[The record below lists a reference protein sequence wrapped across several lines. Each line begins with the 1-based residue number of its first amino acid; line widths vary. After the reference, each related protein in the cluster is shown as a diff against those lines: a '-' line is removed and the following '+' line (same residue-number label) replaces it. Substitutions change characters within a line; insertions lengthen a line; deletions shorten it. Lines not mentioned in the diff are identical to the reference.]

1 MTDNTGVGDVLLGDG
16 TADWVGTPEADNGCV
31 ECSAAGDN
39 PTYCPGGTDAPVYIL
54 NIRKSSAPIGDI
66 IFSGY
71 VSASA
76 GYCSDSANCKAGG
89 SSVLTNFDLSSVTRP
104 GYTFANVMSSIGS
117 GQKVITD
124 NRGNITDTTFYKT
137 INANTTLYMEWTPNV
152 FRAGLDS
159 KYYATSSTSTG
170 SSVNITSAAPTPLYI
185 KYNTGVYSDAATTT
199 AITEL
204 TTLPAKTG
212 YAFQGFYSGKA
223 GTGTKYINANGT
235 FTSALKT
242 ATTSTGIT
250 LYAHYTPVCIAH
262 RVQIPNANMAFIN
275 SNYTVYMLT
284 DDTTIYKDA
293 NCTQTMSASDFNTMN
308 TTLTQNMASMG
319 LGRYQIA
326 GYYMGVTPTT
336 INSRF
341 STTMP
346 LESDYLTPEF
356 AVSKGLAENAYQTIY
371 TAQSRGFLMSP
382 VTGIVSR
389 TSGIAVKGPATPSII
404 YTWII
409 RKPIATTYTTLQP
422 IADATGSV
430 TGAGG
435 SHMGGWEYVT
445 TCPDNY
451 TLANAG
457 TYNATCRANSFSVVY
472 DGNGATGGSAP
483 SEAPTTCTVG
493 SSCPVGGISY
503 TRIGYQYAR
512 WICTSAELESS
523 VILLPGQMINTTVSG
538 DVVTCKP
545 DWAPN
550 EYVVRFNANG
560 GSGSM
565 DDQAFTY
572 DAAQALTQNA
582 FTRTHYDFKGWST
595 SSTASN
601 ATYTDKQSVSNLT
614 AINGEK
620 VTLYAVWAPKVYL
633 VTIDLNGATGGS
645 FTYNGSTYQYSAT
658 LGALP
663 CSYGTNRG
671 TLPAWD
677 GTTQNN
683 LTKTNMVF
691 TGWSGLNSDG
701 EIVCDGNKTI
711 SAQWV
716 APTCTANT
724 TSVSGSSLVNV
735 TNNAPV
741 CSCTS
746 KDGYYCA
753 RQITGTAGQ
762 TSMTISANAA
772 NDGFF
777 ALSGYVLP
785 DACPV
790 GTFSNKSSAATG
802 CIPCPNGRTTADQAT
817 KYNATATNACTVTC
831 SNNANVASWE
841 TTSWTTPNVA
851 SNVCTVKT
859 CNTGYSLNSNACTAI
874 TYTVKFNAN
883 GGSGSMNNQD
893 FTYGVTQE
901 LFTNAFTRTGYTFE
915 GWSTSSTATTATYTD
930 KHPVSN
936 LSKTNGAT
944 VNLYAVWSINSYDCA
959 KGNYLPANSVTCS
972 SCPAGYYCTGG
983 TYTFNASADQG
994 LTGICE
1000 SGYSTGGATTS
1011 TCTACT
1017 YGSATG
1023 TAASNHDA
1031 VNDCKKT
1038 ITLSKNGGSG
1048 TLTVNGTSY
1057 TGTNNA
1063 SITCSQGAAC
1073 NFSNASGLSQTGY
1086 TFNGGWGSLASCTST
1101 TTSFINP
1108 GSSTYY
1114 ACKTPINYPITY
1126 NLNDGTLPSDA
1137 VTSYNIT
1144 QTVTLPIP
1152 THANGTFAGWYASA
1166 DFSGTAVTQLS
1177 GTTGNKTYYAKWTC
1191 NTGYSGTSCTPNTT
1205 GRITLED
1212 RNGVLQSGQFIADA
1226 LYPDSVGVAPGSIKI
1241 TYNNAIYN
1249 YNTGARITKLTTK
1262 PYIRVY
1268 TFGGFYT
1275 SPQCSGDQMIDA
1287 NGNFNNAAL
1296 TKYPTAGATAT
1307 WYACYQGAPYTVTF
1321 DPNKPDAASSA
1332 ISGSMAD
1339 QTFYYDAYQDL
1350 ALNNYKL
1357 TGYTFAGWNTAADGS
1372 GTAYEDGQNVR
1383 NLTTESSITL
1393 YAQWTLKKYTITID
1407 KNGGSGKLTV
1417 NGTTATGVNDVV
1429 FTCSYG
1435 DTFTLPAYSNV
1446 ASFTQN
1452 NMTRDLH
1459 VFNGWSQT
1467 GTISCNGN
1475 KTITANWT
1483 KLSCVAGTG
1492 VASTSLSISNN
1503 VGTCSCS
1510 STDGYYC
1517 SSQIITPSG
1526 TTTTKTVNATPA
1538 PNGHFALAGATES
1551 TACAKGSY
1559 STKSS
1564 ASSSCTACP
1573 AGYTTSGT
1581 GTNYSSSPNTV
1592 CTVACTNNANVYG
1605 WVDKDDETNPLKW
1618 TNNKVNNL
1626 CVIKTCQST
1635 YVKTD
1640 NTCSKCSCI
1649 KGTGVKMCTVT
1660 GSSDDTTQCEYSFTC
1675 NDGYGNGIGTHTSSG
1690 AVGVAANTMSCDASK
1705 QTVHLKSDYYKN
1717 ETTTIEATTDADP
1730 STLYYKFES
1739 GVYSDSNYTTKITK
1753 LTTLPKLENTCYS
1766 FQGFYHTKNPTALMT
1781 PLIDKE
1787 GNINQ
1792 GLTVHEFS
1800 TIYSDSSLY
1809 AHYIPTSMTIKYEP
1823 GDGFVAEPESGSI
1836 APFTSRICSY
1846 TGVAAGSCPASTADD
1861 FDFYKHGYTFT
1872 GWRCTGGGDKCD
1884 GDIYAPG
1891 ADLSDANDGDCGTIT
1906 LTALWSPNTFTVRF
1920 MSGNTLMASQ
1930 EYTYDAEQALKSIST
1945 MEQPVDYLTGWEF
1958 VGWSLNPNTTTPS
1971 FTDGEVISNLTQ
1983 FNSSVPLYGIW
1994 KRDVSFKYYNGAT
2007 ATTTTTSKRT
2017 QYYRNT
2023 NTGTAAVTDVN
2034 TFDLVASTTYG
2045 WEPIGWV
2052 LNNTTG
2058 TTATSNATTASE
2070 KVTPSAGTFPLYYAL
2085 YSRPVTLSYVAN
2097 GATGGSMQPTN
2108 GTQYFNTGSTT
2119 AKALS
2124 LTLADNA
2131 FTKTGYTFKNWDIA
2145 KTEYADG
2152 ASVDFPNTQ
2161 WTTRTNVQAV
2171 AQWTANT
2178 YAVKF
2183 NANGGSGTMNNQ
2195 SFKYAAAQ
2203 NLTANAFTNAGK
2215 EFKGWAT
2222 SASGSVA
2229 YADKA
2234 NVINLTS
2241 TANGTVNLYAVWAS
2255 CPAGKYCPSD
2265 KLTPQDCPA
2274 NSYCTEGSATPISCT
2289 TLGGGLYKN
2298 SNAGST
2304 KAENCYIT
2312 TTGGYYV
2319 ADADD
2324 TTQTKCGDTY
2334 YCPSTTLYW
2343 NTTGGRNA
2351 CPAYADHKPTA
2362 FPDNFYDSTLSSGN
2376 LGGGSAVATQMT
2388 ECVAL
2393 NWMSNTRGKLYSYAK
2408 YNATTGK
2415 YDNWTTYGW
2424 ADAHAGYYLTT
2435 KGTCGAYAYYK
2446 EALPCPEGSYCPGKA
2461 RVSCNSSNSA
2471 TVHTTTFGLNSC
2483 AADTTHYTLSAEKS
2497 TSINACYLT
2506 TESKK
2511 YVATAGAGQVT
2522 CLAGGA
2528 CPGGTTVYYNESN
2541 KGRTTCANWKFAGSG
2556 AASCSSCPTLTS
2568 GWSKNDSTSTGWT
2581 TYTQCQQTQKP
2592 ANCAS
2597 GAIIQTAT
2605 SSTAWGESANKTA
2618 LSATA
2623 NYYASTTSCP
2633 ACSSLGGGLY
2643 NTSAAGN
2650 TGGASACKAT
2660 VPAGSYLK
2668 AATDTEFLSCPVGSY
2683 CPGVT
2688 LSYSNVGGATA
2699 CSGLGTGYTSD
2710 GGTTMT
2716 KQENCYLTVSGG
2728 NVRNGTSGT
2737 TLAQCAAGTFKA
2749 EHKAYYG
2756 TSYSCENCTGRTQ
2769 YSAKGASA
2777 CKTVSSGY
2785 YTTGCTSNNK
2795 CTGQSQCTGATY
2807 CASGVQNNCPTAESN
2822 WTQGTG
2828 NGWTAVTQCFETRN
2842 ATNISTYC
2850 NAGQIK
2856 KNATTSKTW
2865 PTSATIS
2872 VAFQAKAGSIVAGQT
2887 CTPCTGATFSAGGTA
2902 TECSACNSN
2911 YQANTESGKSA
2922 AGQCQTLCSAGTAVL
2937 TENNACATIQNSTYK
2952 GKYTTEHLV
2961 NYGSKTEIQTCP
2973 AYYQD
2978 GNGTTAQSNCINAC
2992 SAGTQV
2998 ASANADC
3005 TTPNTANWYTD
3016 AHNVTYGKTSSNMS
3030 KVIACATDKGY
3041 GNSGTSASNHAG
3053 STSCK
3058 TTCAAGKMVLSA
3070 NAACS
3075 TPNNTTY
3082 GASWYTAQH
3091 TVAYGSTSKGL
3102 SLVNS
3107 CPTSSYVTPNNTT
3120 QSNHDASTDCTITC
3134 APGTVVASSNA
3145 NCTTPSGSWYSEQH
3159 TVVAGNTSSSTQKQS
3174 CVNGYAT
3181 PNTTTQS
3188 NHDASTDCT
3197 ITCGPGEYIAT
3208 AKGLCENVGAGYYF
3222 AGGKVSQGSTNT
3234 RGQCT
3239 APLTTIGYGY
3249 GANEADD
3256 CGRILHAGN
3265 NTIYLRSEKRSS
3277 PSLRVK
3283 VGDQIFYGA
3292 LSTSLQG
3299 ALKVKKDNTQYSVVN
3314 DWQ

>member
-1 MTDNTGVGDVLLGDG
+1 MTDNAGMADALLGDG

-31 ECSAAGDN
+31 ECSAAEN
-39 PTYCPGGTDAPVYIL
+39 SPTTCPGGTDAPVYTLTIRD
-54 NIRKSSAPIGDI
+54 NITSGKVV
-66 IFSGY
+66 FSGY

-89 SSVLTNFDLSSVTRP
+89 SSVLTQFALSSVTKP
-104 GYTFANVMSSIGS
+104 GYTFTNVTTNIGTGS
-117 GQKVITD
+117 QIITD

-137 INANTTLYMEWTPNV
+137 INKDTTLYMDWSANV

-170 SSVNITSAAPTPLYI
+170 SSVNITSATPTPIYM

-199 AITEL
+199 AITKL

-223 GTGTKYINANGT
+223 GTGTKYINADGT

-242 ATTSTGIT
+242 AATSSGITLT

-262 RVQIPNANMAFIN
+262 KVQIPNANMAFID

-284 DDTTIYKDA
+284 DDITIYTDA
-293 NCTQTMSASDFNTMN
+293 NCTQAMSANNFSTMN
-308 TTLTQNMASMG
+308 TTLTQNLASLG
-319 LGRYQIA
+319 LRSYQIA

-336 INSRF
+336 IHGRF

-346 LESDYLTPEF
+346 LTSDYLTPEF
-356 AVSKGLAENAYQTIY
+356 AVSKGMAENAYQSGF
-371 TAQSRGFLMSP
+371 TAKDRSFLMSP
-382 VTGIVSR
+382 AITGGIVST
-389 TSGIAVKGPATPSII
+389 TSGKAVVGPATSSII

-409 RKPIATTYTTLQP
+409 RNPASTTYTTLQP
-422 IADATGSV
+422 IADATGYV
-430 TGAGG
+430 TGTPGN
-435 SHMGGWEYVT
+435 HMGGWEYIT

-457 TYNATCRANSFSVVY
+457 TYSATCRANSFSVVY

-503 TRIGYQYAR
+503 TKTGYKYTQ
-512 WICTSAELESS
+512 WTCTNLDGLT
-523 VILLPGQMINTTVSG
+523 IKLLPGQRIGIGAENDT
-538 DVVTCKP
+538 VTCKP
-545 DWAPN
+545 DWSPN
-550 EYVVRFNANG
+550 VYTVTFNANG

-565 DDQAFTY
+565 SDQTFTY
-572 DAAQALTQNA
+572 DVAQALTQNA

-601 ATYTDKQSVSNLT
+601 ATYMDKESVSNLT
-614 AINGEK
+614 ATNAET
-620 VTLYAVWAPKVYL
+620 VTLYAVWAPKVYQL
-633 VTIDLNGATGGS
+633 TIDLGGATGGS
-645 FTYNGSTYQYSAT
+645 ITYEGATYSYGATNATRQCTYGIVYSA
-658 LGALP
+658 
-663 CSYGTNRG
+663 
-671 TLPAWD
+671 LPAWD
-677 GTTQNN
+677 GIASSADGTEQNN

-691 TGWSGLNSDG
+691 TGWSGLNSKGD
-701 EIVCDGNKTI
+701 IVCEGNTTI

-716 APTCTANT
+716 APTCTADA
-724 TSVSGSSLVNV
+724 TSVSATSLISV

-741 CSCTS
+741 CGCTS
-746 KDGYYCA
+746 KDGFYCLP
-753 RQITGTAGQ
+753 QITGTAGQ
-762 TSMTISANAA
+762 TSMVISANAA

-777 ALSGYVLP
+777 ALSGYVFP
-785 DACPV
+785 EACPV

-802 CIPCPNGRTTADQAT
+802 CTPCPNGLTTADQAT
-817 KYNATATNACTVTC
+817 KYNASATNACTVTC

-841 TTSWTTPNVA
+841 TTSWTPNTA

-859 CNTGYSLNSNACTAI
+859 CNTGYSLNNNACTAN

-883 GGSGSMNNQD
+883 GGSGSMNDQD
-893 FTYGVTQE
+893 FTYDVAQALT
-901 LFTNAFTRTGYTFE
+901 TNAFTRTGYTFQ
-915 GWSTSSTATTATYTD
+915 GWSTSSTASNATYTD
-930 KHPVSN
+930 KQSVSN
-936 LSKTNGAT
+936 LTARNGDT
-944 VNLYAVWSINSYDCA
+944 VNLYAVWSINSYDCT

-972 SCPAGYYCTGG
+972 SCLPGYYCTGG
-983 TYTFNASADQG
+983 TYPFNASNDQG

-1086 TFNGGWGSLASCTST
+1086 TFNGGWGSLTSCTST

-1114 ACKTPINYPITY
+1114 ACKTPINYTITY
-1126 NLNDGTLPSDA
+1126 NLNGGTLPSGA

-1144 QTVTLPIP
+1144 QTVTLPTP
-1152 THANGTFAGWYASA
+1152 THANGTFAGWYASD

-1177 GTTGNKTYYAKWTC
+1177 GATGNKTYYAKWTC

-1205 GRITLED
+1205 GRIILED
-1212 RNGVLQSGQFIADA
+1212 RNGMLQSGQFIADA
-1226 LYPDSVGVAPGSIKI
+1226 FYPDSVRVEPASIKI
-1241 TYNNAIYN
+1241 TYNDAIYN
-1249 YNTGARITKLTTK
+1249 YSTGARITKLTTK

-1275 SPQCSGDQMIDA
+1275 STKCSGEQMIDA
-1287 NGNFNNAAL
+1287 NGIFNSAAL

-1321 DPNKPDAASSA
+1321 DPNKPAAASSA
-1332 ISGSMAD
+1332 ISGSMED

-1350 ALNNYKL
+1350 SLNKYQL

-1372 GTAYEDGQNVR
+1372 GTAYEDGQNVK
-1383 NLTTESSITL
+1383 NLTTNSSITL

-1446 ASFTQN
+1446 ASTTKN

-1503 VGTCSCS
+1503 IGTCSCS

-1517 SSQIITPSG
+1517 SSQTITPSG

-1538 PNGHFALAGATES
+1538 PNGHFALAGATTS

-1581 GTNYSSSPNTV
+1581 GTNYSSAPNTV
-1592 CTVACTNNANVYG
+1592 CTVQCTNNANVYG
-1605 WVDKDDETNPLKW
+1605 WVDKDDTTNPLKW

-1635 YVKTD
+1635 YVNTG
-1640 NTCSKCSCI
+1640 NTCTQCSCI
-1649 KGTGVKMCTVT
+1649 KGTGVKTCTVT

-1675 NDGYGNGIGTHTSSG
+1675 NDGYGNGIGNHTSSG
-1690 AVGVAANTMSCDASK
+1690 AAGVAANTVTCDASK
-1705 QTVHLKSDYYKN
+1705 QTVHLKSDFYKN
-1717 ETTTIEATTDADP
+1717 ATTTIDATTDADP
-1730 STLYYKFES
+1730 STLYYQFGS
-1739 GVYSDSNYTTKITK
+1739 GVYSNSNYTTKITK
-1753 LTTLPKLENTCYS
+1753 LTTLPVLENTCYS
-1766 FQGFYHTKNPTALMT
+1766 FQGFYPTKNPTALMT

-1792 GLTVHEFS
+1792 GLTVQEFS
-1800 TIYSDSSLY
+1800 TLASDSSLY

-1823 GDGFVAEPESGSI
+1823 GDGFVAEPESGFI
-1836 APFTSRICSY
+1836 APFTGRICSY
-1846 TGVAAGSCPASTADD
+1846 TGAPASSCEAATADD

-1872 GWRCTGGGDKCD
+1872 GWRCTGGGDKCN

-1994 KRDVSFKYYNGAT
+1994 KRDVNFKYYNGAT
-2007 ATTTTTSKRT
+2007 ATTTTTSTGT

-2034 TFDLVASTTYG
+2034 TFDLVTNTTYG

-2052 LNNTTG
+2052 LNNPTN

-2131 FTKTGYTFKNWDIA
+2131 FTKTGYTFKNWNING
-2145 KTEYADG
+2145 TEYADG

-2161 WTTRTNVQAV
+2161 WTTRTNVQAT

-2195 SFKYAAAQ
+2195 SFEYDVAK

-2234 NVINLTS
+2234 NVKNLTA
-2241 TANGTVNLYAVWAS
+2241 TANGTVNLYAVWVS

-2274 NSYCTEGSATPISCT
+2274 NSYCEEGSATPISCA

-2304 KAENCYIT
+2304 KTSDCSVTIGA
-2312 TTGGYYV
+2312 GYYV
-2319 ADADD
+2319 AKNTDA
-2324 TTQTKCGDTY
+2324 
-2334 YCPSTTLYW
+2334 
-2343 NTTGGRNA
+2343 
-2351 CPAYADHKPTA
+2351 
-2362 FPDNFYDSTLSSGN
+2362 
-2376 LGGGSAVATQMT
+2376 
-2388 ECVAL
+2388 
-2393 NWMSNTRGKLYSYAK
+2393 
-2408 YNATTGK
+2408 
-2415 YDNWTTYGW
+2415 
-2424 ADAHAGYYLTT
+2424 
-2435 KGTCGAYAYYK
+2435 
-2446 EALPCPEGSYCPGKA
+2446 
-2461 RVSCNSSNSA
+2461 
-2471 TVHTTTFGLNSC
+2471 
-2483 AADTTHYTLSAEKS
+2483 
-2497 TSINACYLT
+2497 
-2506 TESKK
+2506 
-2511 YVATAGAGQVT
+2511 
-2522 CLAGGA
+2522 
-2528 CPGGTTVYYNESN
+2528 
-2541 KGRTTCANWKFAGSG
+2541 
-2556 AASCSSCPTLTS
+2556 
-2568 GWSKNDSTSTGWT
+2568 
-2581 TYTQCQQTQKP
+2581 
-2592 ANCAS
+2592 
-2597 GAIIQTAT
+2597 
-2605 SSTAWGESANKTA
+2605 A
-2618 LSATA
+2618 LSP
-2623 NYYASTTSCP
+2623 C
-2633 ACSSLGGGLY
+2633 
-2643 NTSAAGN
+2643 
-2650 TGGASACKAT
+2650 
-2660 VPAGSYLK
+2660 PAGS
-2668 AATDTEFLSCPVGSY
+2668 F
-2683 CPGVT
+2683 CPGTT
-2688 LSYSNVGGATA
+2688 LTYSNVGGATA

-2716 KQENCYLTVSGG
+2716 KNTNCYLPVSGG

-2737 TLAQCAAGTFKA
+2737 TLTQCAAGTFKA

-2769 YSAKGASA
+2769 YSAKGASK
-2777 CKTVSSGY
+2777 CETVSSGY

-2850 NAGQIK
+2850 NEGQIK

-2865 PTSATIS
+2865 PTAAETS
-2872 VAFQAKAGSIVAGQT
+2872 VAFQAKPGSIVSDQT
-2887 CTPCTGATFSAGGTA
+2887 CSQCTGATYSAGGTA
-2902 TECSACNSN
+2902 TTCSACDSN
-2911 YQANTESGKSA
+2911 YQANTESGKST

-2937 TENNACATIQNSTYK
+2937 TANNACATIQNSTYK

-2961 NYGSKTEIQTCP
+2961 NYGTKTEIQTCP

-3005 TTPNTANWYTD
+3005 TTPNTADWYTD

-3075 TPNNTTY
+3075 TPDNTTY

-3107 CPTSSYVTPNNTT
+3107 CPTSNYVTPNNTT
-3120 QSNHDASTDCTITC
+3120 QSNHNDSTDCTITC
-3134 APGTVVASSNA
+3134 EAGTVVASSNA
-3145 NCTTPSGSWYSEQH
+3145 NCTTPSGSWYSGKH
-3159 TVVAGNTSSSTQKQS
+3159 TVVAGSTSSSAQKQS

-3188 NHDASTDCT
+3188 NHDDKTDCT
-3197 ITCGPGEYIAT
+3197 ITCGPGEYVA
-3208 AKGLCENVGAGYYF
+3208 AANGLCENVGAGYYF

-3256 CGRILHAGN
+3256 CGRILHAGD

>member
-1 MTDNTGVGDVLLGDG
+1 MTDITGVGDALLGDG
-16 TADWVGTPEADNGCV
+16 TADWVGTPEADNGCL
-31 ECSAAGDN
+31 ECTHAGN
-39 PTYCPGGTDAPVYIL
+39 SPTSCPGGTDAPVYKL
-54 NIRKSSAPIGDI
+54 TIRDDVKGIKGGEI
-66 IFSGY
+66 VFSGY

-89 SSVLTNFDLSSVTRP
+89 SSVLTNFDLSSVTKT
-104 GYTFANVMSSIGS
+104 GYTFTNVTTGRDTSYQI
-117 GQKVITD
+117 ITD
-124 NRGNITDTTFYKT
+124 NSGNITDTTFYKT
-137 INANTTLYMEWTPNV
+137 INADTTLYMDWSENV

-170 SSVNITSAAPTPLYI
+170 SSANTSAAPTPIYI

-199 AITEL
+199 QITKL
-204 TTLPAKTG
+204 TTLPAKAG
-212 YAFQGFYSGKA
+212 YTFQGFYSGKA
-223 GTGTKYINANGT
+223 GTGTKYINADGT
-235 FTSALKT
+235 FTSELKT
-242 ATTSTGIT
+242 AATSSGVTLTLYAHYSPIVFQASLDSKYYATSSTSTGSSANITSASPTALYIKYNTDVYSNSAATTAITELTTLPKKTGYTFQGFYSGKAGTGTQYINADGTFTPKLTTATTRSAMT
-250 LYAHYTPVCIAH
+250 LYAHYTPACIAH
-262 RVQIPNANMAFIN
+262 KVQIPNANMAFID

-284 DDTTIYKDA
+284 DDITIYKDA

-308 TTLTQNMASMG
+308 TTLTQNLASLG
-319 LGRYQIA
+319 LRSYQIA

-336 INSRF
+336 SNGRV

-356 AVSKGLAENAYQTIY
+356 AVSKGLPETVYQANI
-371 TAQSRGFLMSP
+371 TANPRGFLMSP
-382 VTGIVSR
+382 AITDGIVST
-389 TSGIAVKGPATPSII
+389 TSGRAVTGLATPSII

-409 RKPIATTYTTLQP
+409 RKPASTTYTTLQP
-422 IADATGSV
+422 IADATGYV
-430 TGAGG
+430 TGTAGK
-435 SHMGGWEYVT
+435 HMGGWQYVT

-457 TYNATCRANSFSVVY
+457 TYSATCRANSFSVVY
-472 DGNGATGGSAP
+472 DVEDCPGITD
-483 SEAPTTCTVG
+483 APTTCTVG
-493 SSCPVGGISY
+493 SGCPVG
-503 TRIGYQYAR
+503 TTTCAKTGYHYSQ
-512 WICTSAELESS
+512 WICTSEQTGT
-523 VILLPGQMINTTVSG
+523 VQNLLPGQTINTTVSG

-545 DWAPN
+545 DWQPN
-550 EYVVRFNANG
+550 VYTVTFKANR

-565 DDQAFTY
+565 SDQTFTY
-572 DAAQALTQNA
+572 DVAQALTQNA

-595 SSTASN
+595 SASASN

-614 AINGEK
+614 ATNGET
-620 VTLYAVWAPKVYL
+620 VTLYAVWAPKVYQL
-633 VTIDLNGATGGS
+633 TIDLGGATGGS
-645 FTYNGSTYQYSAT
+645 ITYEGTTYSYGATNATRPCTYGIAYSA
-658 LGALP
+658 
-663 CSYGTNRG
+663 
-671 TLPAWD
+671 LPAWD
-677 GTTQNN
+677 GIASSADGTDQNN

-691 TGWSGLNSDG
+691 TGWYGLNSKGD
-701 EIVCDGNKTI
+701 IVCEGNTTI
-711 SAQWV
+711 SAKWV
-716 APTCTANT
+716 APTCTADA
-724 TSVSGSSLVNV
+724 TSVSESSLVNV

-746 KDGYYCA
+746 KDGYHCLP
-753 RQITGTAGQ
+753 QITGTAGQ
-762 TSMTISANAA
+762 TSMIIFANAT

-777 ALSGYVLP
+777 ALSGYIFP
-785 DACPV
+785 EACPV

-802 CIPCPNGRTTADQAT
+802 CTPCPNGRTTADQGT

-841 TTSWTTPNVA
+841 TTSWTPNVA

-859 CNTGYSLNSNACTAI
+859 CNTGHSLNDNACTA
-874 TYTVKFNAN
+874 
-883 GGSGSMNNQD
+883 
-893 FTYGVTQE
+893 
-901 LFTNAFTRTGYTFE
+901 
-915 GWSTSSTATTATYTD
+915 
-930 KHPVSN
+930 
-936 LSKTNGAT
+936 
-944 VNLYAVWSINSYDCA
+944 
-959 KGNYLPANSVTCS
+959 
-972 SCPAGYYCTGG
+972 
-983 TYTFNASADQG
+983 
-994 LTGICE
+994 
-1000 SGYSTGGATTS
+1000 
-1011 TCTACT
+1011 
-1017 YGSATG
+1017 
-1023 TAASNHDA
+1023 
-1031 VNDCKKT
+1031 
-1038 ITLSKNGGSG
+1038 
-1048 TLTVNGTSY
+1048 
-1057 TGTNNA
+1057 
-1063 SITCSQGAAC
+1063 
-1073 NFSNASGLSQTGY
+1073 
-1086 TFNGGWGSLASCTST
+1086 
-1101 TTSFINP
+1101 
-1108 GSSTYY
+1108 
-1114 ACKTPINYPITY
+1114 
-1126 NLNDGTLPSDA
+1126 
-1137 VTSYNIT
+1137 
-1144 QTVTLPIP
+1144 
-1152 THANGTFAGWYASA
+1152 
-1166 DFSGTAVTQLS
+1166 
-1177 GTTGNKTYYAKWTC
+1177 
-1191 NTGYSGTSCTPNTT
+1191 NTT
-1205 GRITLED
+1205 GRIILED
-1212 RNGVLQSGQFIADA
+1212 RNGIIQSGQFIADA

-1241 TYNNAIYN
+1241 TYNDAIYN

-1275 SPQCSGDQMIDA
+1275 SPKCSGDQMIDA

-1321 DPNKPDAASSA
+1321 DPNKPDAASST

-1350 ALNNYKL
+1350 TLNKYQL

-1383 NLTTESSITL
+1383 NLTTNSSITL

-1417 NGTTATGVNDVV
+1417 NGTTATGVNNVV

-1452 NMTRDLH
+1452 NMTKALN

-1605 WVDKDDETNPLKW
+1605 WVEPTW
-1618 TNNKVNNL
+1618 TKNKVNNL
-1626 CVIKTCQST
+1626 CVIDTCQST
-1635 YVKTD
+1635 YVKTDD

-1730 STLYYKFES
+1730 STLYYKFGS

-1930 EYTYDAEQALKSIST
+1930 EYTYDAEQALKSVST

-2023 NTGTAAVTDVN
+2023 NTGTTAVTDVN

-2058 TTATSNATTASE
+2058 TTATSNATTASV
-2070 KVTPSAGTFPLYYAL
+2070 KVTPGALTFPLYYAL

-2124 LTLADNA
+2124 LTLANNA
-2131 FTKTGYTFKNWDIA
+2131 FTKTGYTFKNWNING
-2145 KTEYADG
+2145 TEYADG

-2161 WTTRTNVQAV
+2161 WTTRTNVQAT
-2171 AQWTANT
+2171 AQWTANSNTKFVVNHYTKDLGKST
-2178 YAVKF
+2178 YTLNSTDNKTGTSDASLTLANLKKSITGFTYSEGFAGTATKGATKPTSGAVATTTILPGGTRVIDLYYNRNTYTITATAGHGVSTVSANGWTDKGTARMTKIFEYGAGINLANTISAANKTGYTGKSYGISGTGTLNDAGVFTVRAGDGTITVNATGIEAPTATITPAATDKIYNLSVTTLTGANDTEYDSAIKVYYSFGNSSSSAGTYTYGTAGTTATTSVAANAYRGTKYYKVKIYAADGTLESATTESSAASVTLNNKEITF
-2183 NANGGSGTMNNQ
+2183 NATSGTLSGTSPLYVSYNNA
-2195 SFKYAAAQ
+2195 SVYTGS
-2203 NLTANAFTNAGK
+2203 LDTNAGTVPTATK
-2215 EFKGWAT
+2215 TGYTFNGWYTAETGGSQIYNASGTLTSAAVSGYTRESKWVATDAQTLYAQWTANENTEYVVNHYTKNLGATTYTLNSTENKTGTSDSSLTLANLKKSITGFTYSEGFAGTATKGTTKPTSGAVAT
-2222 SASGSVA
+2222 TTVLPDGKRVIDLYYNRVITTVTISKNSASGS
-2229 YADKA
+2229 
-2234 NVINLTS
+2234 LTV
-2241 TANGTVNLYAVWAS
+2241 NGTTATGTTAVSFTCEYGATFTL
-2255 CPAGKYCPSD
+2255 PAWD
-2265 KLTPQDCPA
+2265 
-2274 NSYCTEGSATPISCT
+2274 GSANALALTNKVFTGWDKTDPITCGTADQTITAQWTTPTCT
-2289 TLGGGLYKN
+2289 AGTGVNTTSLKEVTN
-2298 SNAGST
+2298 NAPVCNRSSKCGHYCSET
-2304 KAENCYIT
+2304 QTGTAGATSMT
-2312 TTGGYYV
+2312 TTCTKTDAGYY
-2319 ADADD
+2319 AAAGA
-2324 TTQTKCGDTY
+2324 TTQTKADAGY
-2334 YCPSTTLYW
+2334 YAAAGACSQTAISQGCFGGEGSSVACPNKCPTAETGWTLTSTTGLKVVTDCTE
-2343 NTTGGRNA
+2343 TTTPATSGSPIATICTAGTLTKKATSTTAWGTATASGLKAKSGRYVNGLTCSACAVGYYQGTNGSTATACTPADAGYYVPSAESDKQTA
-2351 CPAYADHKPTA
+2351 CPAGTYQ
-2362 FPDNFYDSTLSSGN
+2362 
-2376 LGGGSAVATQMT
+2376 GS
-2388 ECVAL
+2388 
-2393 NWMSNTRGKLYSYAK
+2393 
-2408 YNATTGK
+2408 TGK
-2415 YDNWTTYGW
+2415 T
-2424 ADAHAGYYLTT
+2424 
-2435 KGTCGAYAYYK
+2435 
-2446 EALPCPEGSYCPGKA
+2446 
-2461 RVSCNSSNSA
+2461 SCTN
-2471 TVHTTTFGLNSC
+2471 
-2483 AADTTHYTLSAEKS
+2483 
-2497 TSINACYLT
+2497 
-2506 TESKK
+2506 
-2511 YVATAGAGQVT
+2511 ATAGT
-2522 CLAGGA
+2522 
-2528 CPGGTTVYYNESN
+2528 
-2541 KGRTTCANWKFAGSG
+2541 
-2556 AASCSSCPTLTS
+2556 
-2568 GWSKNDSTSTGWT
+2568 
-2581 TYTQCQQTQKP
+2581 
-2592 ANCAS
+2592 
-2597 GAIIQTAT
+2597 
-2605 SSTAWGESANKTA
+2605 
-2618 LSATA
+2618 
-2623 NYYASTTSCP
+2623 
-2633 ACSSLGGGLY
+2633 
-2643 NTSAAGN
+2643 
-2650 TGGASACKAT
+2650 
-2660 VPAGSYLK
+2660 
-2668 AATDTEFLSCPVGSY
+2668 
-2683 CPGVT
+2683 
-2688 LSYSNVGGATA
+2688 
-2699 CSGLGTGYTSD
+2699 
-2710 GGTTMT
+2710 
-2716 KQENCYLTVSGG
+2716 
-2728 NVRNGTSGT
+2728 
-2737 TLAQCAAGTFKA
+2737 
-2749 EHKAYYG
+2749 
-2756 TSYSCENCTGRTQ
+2756 
-2769 YSAKGASA
+2769 
-2777 CKTVSSGY
+2777 
-2785 YTTGCTSNNK
+2785 YTTGCKITSNSTA
-2795 CTGQSQCTGATY
+2795 CTGTSVC
-2807 CASGVQNNCPTAESN
+2807 
-2822 WTQGTG
+2822 
-2828 NGWTAVTQCFETRN
+2828 
-2842 ATNISTYC
+2842 ATNTY
-2850 NAGQIK
+2850 
-2856 KNATTSKTW
+2856 SDD
-2865 PTSATIS
+2865 
-2872 VAFQAKAGSIVAGQT
+2872 KAST
-2887 CTPCTGATFSAGGTA
+2887 CT
-2902 TECSACNSN
+2902 
-2911 YQANTESGKSA
+2911 
-2922 AGQCQTLCSAGTAVL
+2922 
-2937 TENNACATIQNSTYK
+2937 
-2952 GKYTTEHLV
+2952 
-2961 NYGSKTEIQTCP
+2961 
-2973 AYYQD
+2973 
-2978 GNGTTAQSNCINAC
+2978 
-2992 SAGTQV
+2992 
-2998 ASANADC
+2998 
-3005 TTPNTANWYTD
+3005 
-3016 AHNVTYGKTSSNMS
+3016 
-3030 KVIACATDKGY
+3030 ACATDKGY
-3041 GNSGTSASNHAG
+3041 GNSGSTAATQAG
-3053 STSCK
+3053 IASCK
-3058 TTCAAGKMVLSA
+3058 TTCAGGEYVETAGAGCISVEDGYYGAGGTVAQNATLARTQCPESYRDGGPVSAQNQCITTCSEGTMVLGA

-3082 GASWYTAQH
+3082 GASWYTEQH
-3091 TVAYGSTSKGL
+3091 DVTYGSTSKGL

-3107 CPTSSYVTPNNTT
+3107 CPTSNYVTPNNTT
-3120 QSNHDASTDCTITC
+3120 QSNHDDSTDCTITC
-3134 APGTVVASSNA
+3134 AAGTVVATNNA
-3145 NCTTPSGSWYSEQH
+3145 NCTTPSGSWYSGQH
-3159 TVVAGNTSSSTQKQS
+3159 TVVAGSTSSSTQKQS

-3188 NHDASTDCT
+3188 NHDDSTDCTITCAAGTIVANANETCTTPSGNWYVGSNTVQQGKTSTVNNCQVATNLFNPSNYKTFYGYISSDTIKAYDKNAFVYIDAEPNTTYIVSGMGDATTTSGRYAFDMSATPAAGNKIIGRVTAGGKGKGMLITTGANTKYLGVFVLSDTDKATTSTRVNLIKANVKNLQIFKANSGYGIIGNAATDHDASTDCK

-3208 AKGLCENVGAGYYF
+3208 ANAACTNVGAGYYF

-3256 CGRILHAGN
+3256 CGRILHAGS